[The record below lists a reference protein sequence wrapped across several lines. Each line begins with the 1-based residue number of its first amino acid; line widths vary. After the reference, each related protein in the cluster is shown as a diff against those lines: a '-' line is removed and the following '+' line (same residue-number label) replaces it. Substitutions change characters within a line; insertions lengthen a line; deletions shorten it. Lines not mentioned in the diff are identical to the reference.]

1 LEFWPKIALLVAFA
15 IIVGP
20 AILRIEN
27 VINNSNFTMFF
38 VLGFVLL
45 VIANNNR
52 DRKDETSRR
61 VG

>member
-1 LEFWPKIALLVAFA
+1 MEFWPKVALLAALV

-52 DRKDETSRR
+52 DRREETPRR